1 MRATLRSVS
10 AGMTFVLCLGGGSV
24 LASAVGAC
32 SSDGEGTTG
41 KRLALTAK
49 VTASAGA
56 TVPFTNAMGWSVQLT
71 KAFVA
76 TGALYYYDGAP
87 IFSRVEPRLL
97 DRVRALVAVPVAF
110 AHPGHYVPGNALG
123 EWLSPSSVDLRA
135 PSVLGVGQG
144 VTGVARSGSF
154 SFATPASGPFAA
166 ELGSHVAVLE
176 GTGTK
181 DGVIRAF
188 RAEIDAADVANT
200 EGLPAVEGC
209 PFVETSLERDGVVT
223 VELEVERWFDQVE
236 FDSLPETPDGA
247 PKVMPAD
254 AIGRNELVRGMKEG
268 IGYAFSFAPPAGP

>member
-1 MRATLRSVS
+1 MNVTLRRAV
-10 AGMTFVLCLGGGSV
+10 AATTFVLSVGGGSV
-24 LASAVGAC
+24 LVSALGAC

-41 KRLALTAK
+41 KRIALTAK
-49 VTASAGA
+49 VTASRGA
-56 TVPFTNAMGWSVQLT
+56 TAPFVNAMGWSVQLT

-87 IFSRVEPRLL
+87 IFSHVEPRLL
-97 DRVRALVAVPVAF
+97 DRVRALVEIPLAF

-123 EWLSPSSVDLRA
+123 EWLTPSSVDLRA

-154 SFATPASGPFAA
+154 SFATPAVGPFAT
-166 ELGSHVAVLE
+166 ELGAHVAVLE
-176 GTGTK
+176 GTGTR
-181 DGVIRAF
+181 DGVVRSF
-188 RAEIDAADVANT
+188 RAEIDAADILDTA
-200 EGLPAVEGC
+200 GLPTVEGC
-209 PFVETSLERDGVVT
+209 PFAETSLDRDGVVT

-247 PKVMPAD
+247 PQVMPST

-268 IGYAFSFAPPAGP
+268 LGYAFSFAPSAP